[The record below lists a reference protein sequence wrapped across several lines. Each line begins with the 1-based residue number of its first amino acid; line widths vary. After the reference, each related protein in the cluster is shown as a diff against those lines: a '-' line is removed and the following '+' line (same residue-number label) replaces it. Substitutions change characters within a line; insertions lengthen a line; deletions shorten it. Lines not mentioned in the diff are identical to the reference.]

1 MTNSAKVNP
10 IRPGERGEVP
20 TPISTF
26 ENFLHILISNTYQ
39 MWPLLLKFIG
49 EQDFGKI
56 LVKGITCCHG
66 SPVFDAMFTQILT
79 F

>member
-1 MTNSAKVNP
+1 
-10 IRPGERGEVP
+10 
-20 TPISTF
+20 
-26 ENFLHILISNTYQ
+26 

-56 LVKGITCCHG
+56 LVKGITCCQG
-66 SPVFDAMFTQILT
+66 NPVFDAMFTQILT